1 MTVTAMPEIT
11 PHIERLDDGS
21 DVRYAKYA
29 VEPLERGYGTT
40 LGNSLRRVLLA
51 SIPGA
56 AISAVRIQG
65 ALHEFSTLPG
75 MVEDAT
81 ELILNLKEVA
91 VRIAPGAQVIE
102 PVLMRIQRQGKGE
115 VTAADIEA
123 PPEIEVVNR
132 DHHIATLDGDAASL
146 DLEMEVRQG
155 KGYVPAEEQDRSQQS
170 IGTIPMDSIFSPLL
184 KVGYRVEPTRVGRR
198 TDYDRLVLEVLTNG
212 SMAPGQAISEAA
224 KILDRYF
231 LLFFDF
237 AEQEQQPAREERVA
251 AGEGGLPEMRVE
263 DLDLSVRAL
272 NCLRREGVANVGQL
286 VQKTEED
293 LLAMRAFGRGSL
305 QEVQNRLASL
315 GLSLAEV
322 SSKQEAEGAG
332 GA

>member
-1 MTVTAMPEIT
+1 MAVTAMPEIT

-81 ELILNLKEVA
+81 ELILNLKEIA

-102 PVLMRIQRQGKGE
+102 PVLMRIRRQGKGE

-170 IGTIPMDSIFSPLL
+170 IGTIPMDAIFSPTL

-212 SMAPGQAISEAA
+212 SIAPGQAISEAA

-237 AEQEQQPAREERVA
+237 AEQEQQPAREERVP
-251 AGEGGLPEMRVE
+251 AGEGGLLEMRVE

-322 SSKQEAEGAG
+322 GVKQEAEGAG